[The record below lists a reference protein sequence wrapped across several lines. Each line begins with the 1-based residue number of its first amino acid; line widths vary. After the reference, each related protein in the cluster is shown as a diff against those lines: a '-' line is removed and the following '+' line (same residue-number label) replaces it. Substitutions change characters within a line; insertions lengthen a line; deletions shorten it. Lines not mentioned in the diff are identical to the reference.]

1 MVLLSISGNLAWSPS
16 FAYLYKTVSLFPPN
30 PSSRDPV
37 PRDTLVAPE
46 PRLAPGFKFPA
57 DTAVPARSR
66 RPRLIIQIEYN
77 KPLFGILK
85 RLPSVSWNRDL
96 RLWTMIDTPYQARR
110 LLEALYSSGLFTFSP
125 VDPIESSPNAS
136 RLCSDLS
143 WPDVSAYAPALADPP
158 RSAPGRSQNLG
169 NAESRGASF
178 RSPAP
183 QPDSSA
189 SRTPSVGSHELA
201 RKPLRAVAA
210 LPERSSPAS
219 KISAPVPASVP
230 APVSSLPSDSRALL
244 PVDIAA
250 RVRPLPSFPHARDFV
265 EALQSRH
272 YSERTITAYVKW
284 LFRYHCYFP
293 GRDISQT
300 GENEIN
306 QFLTHLAVID
316 KVASSTQNQAL
327 AAILFYMKQV
337 LARPV
342 TELGDVVRAKKP
354 VHLPVVLSR
363 EEIRR
368 VFDHLFGYR
377 LLAARLMYGTGLRVD
392 ECISLRVQDIDFEQM
407 EIVVRNGKGAKD
419 RRTMLP
425 LALVEPLKRHLDDV
439 RRVHA
444 IDLAEGWGEVFIPE
458 SLSKKYPYAGRAW
471 LWQWVFPQDRRWRNP
486 VNGVQGRHHV
496 DSTVIQRAVAE
507 AVTRS
512 GIEKR
517 ASCHSFRHSFA
528 THLLENGYDI
538 RTVQELLGHADLKTT
553 MVYTHVLNRGPSG
566 VKSPMDL
573 L

>member
-1 MVLLSISGNLAWSPS
+1 MVILSISGNLAWSPS
-16 FAYLYKTVSLFPPN
+16 FAYIYKAVSLFPPK
-30 PSSRDPV
+30 PSSRDHG
-37 PRDTLVAPE
+37 PRDALVAPE
-46 PRLAPGFKFPA
+46 PRLAPGAKSPISPN
-57 DTAVPARSR
+57 VPSRSR
-66 RPRLIIQIEYN
+66 RSRLILQIEYS
-77 KPLFGILK
+77 KPLFALLK
-85 RLPSVSWNRDL
+85 QLPSVSWNPDL

-110 LLEALYSSGLFTFSP
+110 LLEALYASGLFTFAP
-125 VDPIESSPNAS
+125 VDPIDSRPNVS
-136 RLCSDLS
+136 LSGSDLT
-143 WPDVSAYAPALADPP
+143 WPDVSAYAPALADPL
-158 RSAPGRSQNLG
+158 RTAPVGSPTLG
-169 NAESRGASF
+169 NAESRSVSS

-183 QPDSSA
+183 LPDSPVSRNPTA
-189 SRTPSVGSHELA
+189 SIPQFPQSP
-201 RKPLRAVAA
+201 KRAVAA
-210 LPERSSPAS
+210 LPERSLPAS
-219 KISAPVPASVP
+219 TISAPVPG
-230 APVSSLPSDSRALL
+230 SSLPSDSRALL

-250 RVRPLPSFPHARDFV
+250 RVRPLPSFPRAKAFV
-265 EALQSRH
+265 EALRSRH

-293 GRDISQT
+293 GRDISLT

-377 LLAARLMYGTGLRVD
+377 LLAARIMYGTGLRVD

-458 SLSKKYPYAGRAW
+458 SLSKKYPYAGRSW